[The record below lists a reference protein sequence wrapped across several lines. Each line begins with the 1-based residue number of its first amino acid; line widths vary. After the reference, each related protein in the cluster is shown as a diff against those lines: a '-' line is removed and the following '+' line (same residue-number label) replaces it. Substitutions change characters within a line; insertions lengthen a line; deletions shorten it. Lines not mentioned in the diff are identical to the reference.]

1 MLWALKI
8 LVYAHSLFDI
18 LYCSVCLTLV
28 VVQHWFCYIGPLG
41 LSLICSISE
50 IYVPVRKNVT
60 LLHSVKNASAWMKQ
74 WKCWGWSPRLSDNTS
89 SKGHRGGHI
98 SIGQEHT
105 ICIPYKDISHLY
117 TIYGYQPHVCRIQYW
132 YSIWLVRMASE
143 WCNVEVMSPCYWLTF
158 PFPSNL
164 PLGVL
169 EWWLM
174 WCEF

>member
-1 MLWALKI
+1 MVSLSPSFVAMATLLSCIVYIAHFSTQNKSFSPPPSPPVLWALKI
-8 LVYAHSLFDI
+8 LVYTHSLFDI

-89 SKGHRGGHI
+89 SKGHRGVTFPLDKSIPYVYHI
-98 SIGQEHT
+98 RISA

-117 TIYGYQPHVCRIQYW
+117 TI
-132 YSIWLVRMASE
+132 
-143 WCNVEVMSPCYWLTF
+143 
-158 PFPSNL
+158 
-164 PLGVL
+164 
-169 EWWLM
+169 
-174 WCEF
+174 